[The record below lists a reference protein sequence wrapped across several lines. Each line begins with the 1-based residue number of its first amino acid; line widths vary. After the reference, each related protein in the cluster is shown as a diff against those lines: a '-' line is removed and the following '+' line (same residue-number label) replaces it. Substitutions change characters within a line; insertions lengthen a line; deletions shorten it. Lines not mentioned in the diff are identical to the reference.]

1 MKFRKTICSILL
13 LIIVC
18 LCGCT
23 TSPDHV
29 IKEVNIQK
37 LNKKAQ
43 TFVQTINDRNGL
55 FLYSLINEDQF
66 LIVKYS
72 TVVQGDEAKYLSNIT
87 AEIADRILIINI
99 EEMGTD
105 KYDDDRLNKTRI
117 FQLPNEKDYD
127 NIQIFKNGEET
138 MIDSVGV

>member
-1 MKFRKTICSILL
+1 MKFRKTICSLLL

-23 TSPDHV
+23 TSSDHV
-29 IKEVNIQK
+29 IEEVYIQK

-55 FLYSLINEDQF
+55 FFLYSLINEDQY

-72 TVVQGDEAKYLSNIT
+72 TVVQGDEAKYLSNY
-87 AEIADRILIINI
+87 
-99 EEMGTD
+99 G
-105 KYDDDRLNKTRI
+105 
-117 FQLPNEKDYD
+117 
-127 NIQIFKNGEET
+127 
-138 MIDSVGV
+138 